1 LRGPLSAYSRM
12 ARKANR
18 TEIVLESGQLWQT
31 NRGYIQ
37 IIQLGKTL
45 AHYRQSTRVDQR
57 GIPVLIASMKTMV
70 QMLQAGKAQLI
81 EPSS

>member
-1 LRGPLSAYSRM
+1 M

-18 TEIVLESGQLWQT
+18 TEIVLESGQLWRT

-45 AHYRQSTRVDQR
+45 AHYRQSTRADQR
-57 GIPVLIASMKTMV
+57 GIPVLIASMKTMRE
-70 QMLQAGKAQLI
+70 MLRSGEAKLV
-81 EPSS
+81 ETPT